1 MQGLN
6 FEQCVTTLNVN
17 AEFSRL
23 NSKAWCHIT
32 NSHHFYCLRHVLHLH
47 TVLEEIAGIPIEV
60 SAGEP
65 DYIPPQHLDLET
77 DPVSERRLR
86 NPTAKYLTMFQ

>member
-17 AEFSRL
+17 AKFSRL

-47 TVLEEIAGIPIEV
+47 TF
-60 SAGEP
+60 AGES
-65 DYIPPQHLDLET
+65 DQAQCSTSFTTYRSASLAEFELL
-77 DPVSERRLR
+77 V
-86 NPTAKYLTMFQ
+86 